1 MQITSIHTMGTPT
14 GAKELRAVGRAKAGV
29 ARLFSVCGIDH
40 RNLLAER
47 DQMFNFTPPHCESVV
62 KGGNL
67 TIRNA
72 KGGVHLLCMP
82 SFCMYLIN
90 KLT

>member
-1 MQITSIHTMGTPT
+1 MSAESLYSRRSNLIIAFHGCDQSLVNNSMQITSIHTMGTPT

-47 DQMFNFTPPHCESVV
+47 DQMFNFTPPIA
-62 KGGNL
+62 NL
-67 TIRNA
+67 
-72 KGGVHLLCMP
+72 L
-82 SFCMYLIN
+82 
-90 KLT
+90 